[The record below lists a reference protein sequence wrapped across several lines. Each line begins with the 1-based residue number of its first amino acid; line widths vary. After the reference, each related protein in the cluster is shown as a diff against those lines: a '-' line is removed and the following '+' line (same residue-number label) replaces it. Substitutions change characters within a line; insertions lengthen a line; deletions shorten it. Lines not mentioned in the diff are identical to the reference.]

1 LPIPIDPEALTDQ
14 HGRMV
19 FSLFDLVAIFL
30 TSSAVIG
37 WLNLKIFRL
46 PTGVAMLVVGLVTTL
61 ALIGID
67 RVAPGFGVGRAVGQF
82 VGQVDFSTAVLR
94 FMLAFL
100 LFAGAIHVDFEALK
114 QRGWTAAVLATLGVA
129 ISAGVIG
136 GGFWLVALWIGVPL
150 SFAWAL
156 VFGVLI
162 SPTDPVGVLAAL
174 KRTSLVSD
182 IRALIEGEA
191 LFNDGVG
198 VVLFG
203 AALTLATGHG
213 AVAPLPLVGKVLL
226 QAGGGGA
233 LGLIAGLVAIEAMRA
248 IDDYVVEVGITLALA
263 TGVYAATQALDL
275 SGPIAVVVAGL
286 MLGRHNAREAMSEQ
300 TRRYTRAFWTII
312 DENLNGV
319 LFLLVGLEVFALHFD
334 LLVDALA
341 IAAIPL
347 IFAGRW
353 ASLAGPSALLAILD
367 RGVKPGLVAVLTW
380 AGVRG
385 GLSVAM
391 ALSLAPSRERAIIL
405 AATYG
410 VVVFSIVAQS
420 LTLERVIIRMGY
432 GRVLTSADPS

>member
-1 LPIPIDPEALTDQ
+1 
-14 HGRMV
+14 MV

-37 WLNLKIFRL
+37 WFNLKLFRL
-46 PTGVAMLVVGLVTTL
+46 PPSVAMLVIGLVTSL
-61 ALIGID
+61 ALIGVD
-67 RVAPGFGVGRAVGQF
+67 RLAPGLGVARAVGQF

-100 LFAGAIHVDFEALK
+100 LFAGAMHVDFEALK
-114 QRGWTAAVLATLGVA
+114 QRGWTAAVLATFGVA

-136 GGFWLVALWIGVPL
+136 GGFWLVARLLGVPL

-174 KRTSLVSD
+174 KRTSLVAD

-203 AALTLATGHG
+203 AALTLATGGG
-213 AVAPLPLVGKVLL
+213 AVAPLPLLGKVLL

-275 SGPIAVVVAGL
+275 SGPIGVVVAGM

-300 TRRYTRAFWTII
+300 TRRYTRAFWTIV
-312 DENLNGV
+312 DENLNGI

-334 LLVDALA
+334 PLVDILA

-347 IFAGRW
+347 IFVGRW

-391 ALSLAPSRERAIIL
+391 ALSLAPSRERAIVL

-410 VVVFSIVAQS
+410 VVVFSIVVQS

-432 GRVLTSADPS
+432 GVAATSADPSKPA